1 MDYKDYYGI
10 LGVEPEADA
19 DTIKR
24 AYRKLA
30 RKYHPDVS
38 DAADAE
44 ERFKEV
50 GEAWE
55 VLGDPEKRAAYD
67 QLRSHGGA
75 HSIDFEDL
83 ARAFGGGFG
92 GGAGARGF
100 GAGSA
105 GTAGDG
111 FSEFFRAMFGGGEG
125 GFAFGGPGAA
135 GFRTGGPGSEGFRRA
150 GRGAAPEPPRA
161 TATLELSLEEAHRGV
176 EKEVRLSLP
185 DGSRQRRLKVR
196 VPEGVTRGQQIR
208 LRGQG
213 PEGPDGRRGDLYV
226 EIHVRPH
233 PHFELAG
240 RDVTLEVPLAP
251 WEAVLGAEVEVST
264 LDGRV
269 KVKVP
274 PGTSGGRM
282 RLRGKGLAGNP
293 RGDHYLA
300 FRVVVPDR
308 PTERERAL
316 FAQLAEVSD
325 FDPRA

>member
-10 LGVEPEADA
+10 LGVEPDADA

-83 ARAFGGGFG
+83 ARAFGGSFG
-92 GGAGARGF
+92 GGDGARGF
-100 GAGSA
+100 TAGDGGSA
-105 GTAGDG
+105 ADG
-111 FSEFFRAMFGGGEG
+111 FSEFFRAMFGGGGEA
-125 GFAFGGPGAA
+125 GFAFGGPGAGAFGAA
-135 GFRTGGPGSEGFRRA
+135 GSGAEGFRRA
-150 GRGAAPEPPRA
+150 GAAAEPPRA

-185 DGSRQRRLKVR
+185 DGTRERRLKVR
-196 VPEGVTRGQQIR
+196 VPAGVTRGQQIR

-213 PEGPDGRRGDLYV
+213 PETPDGRRGDLYV
-226 EIHVRPH
+226 ELHVRPH
-233 PHFELAG
+233 PRFELSG

-251 WEAVLGAEVEVST
+251 WEAALGAEVEVPT

-269 KVKVP
+269 RVKVP
-274 PGTSGGRM
+274 AGTSGGRM
-282 RLRGKGLAGNP
+282 RLRGKGLAGDP
-293 RGDHYLA
+293 RGDQYLA
-300 FRVVVPDR
+300 FRVVVPER
-308 PTERERAL
+308 PTEREREL
-316 FAQLAEVSD
+316 FERLAEVSS